1 LAGISFV
8 NWQKIGI
15 SGLAFF
21 DEHAVEHRDNR
32 HSYKTA
38 RAESA
43 PPLSQPTGR
52 TRGIRSRE
60 RWRRN

>member
-1 LAGISFV
+1 LGFGFSSLAGISFV

-43 PPLSQPTGR
+43 
-52 TRGIRSRE
+52 RGHE
-60 RWRRN
+60 TPQEGPNENK